1 MTDKENDK
9 KTEAK
14 PWWVRL
20 VKGVQTF
27 PGKSWRKVRVASE
40 RCREALMAWDH
51 KSMWFFY
58 IPASAQV
65 VVILLVEAFN
75 RPPDTLDSGRRLG
88 AGLWTWK
95 EIWSDAGQSM
105 ATVAIVA
112 AVLGETG
119 RFALVLAQE
128 RYDKLKKSRNRLIQ
142 QGRAAGHAAGRAERD
157 ADIQAWYKRQQEAL
171 AKGEPFSEP
180 PPGVD
185 QEELED

>member
-1 MTDKENDK
+1 MTDKEN
-9 KTEAK
+9 ENVEGG

-51 KSMWFFY
+51 KSMWFYY
-58 IPASAQV
+58 IPASVQV
-65 VVILLVEAFN
+65 VVILLLEACN

-142 QGRAAGHAAGRAERD
+142 QARAEFD
-157 ADIQAWYKRQQEAL
+157 AEIQAWYTRQQEAL
-171 AKGEPFSEP
+171 AKGEPFDEP
-180 PPGVD
+180 PPRAD
-185 QEELED
+185 QEESAD